1 MAHQAQITIDNDSLL
16 KAQKLETLLQGAV
29 NKADHD
35 ALIKLLQKVNEKPS
49 VVQSALK
56 FIHLA

>member
-1 MAHQAQITIDNDSLL
+1 MAHKAQITIENDSML
-16 KAQKLETLLQGAV
+16 KSQKLENLLQGAV

-35 ALIKLLQKVNEKPS
+35 SLIKLLQKVNEKPS
-49 VVQSALK
+49 VVQTALK